1 MKKISILA
9 FLFAGMLSFS
19 SCDSDRDSNPVLQ
32 EPTEFVL
39 NTPAYVNTVYD
50 LANSTSLELTCSQ
63 PDYGYTAPT
72 VYAVQV
78 AWDEAFTKSIQL
90 DTKYTTAKMNV
101 DASEIAVAAT
111 NLAVAEGIDE
121 SQFPLITKLYI
132 RLVAELNSATG
143 TVSSITSNVVELPYV
158 RVEFALPPVKLP
170 QELFLIGEFCGW
182 NWGNAPSM
190 VPVYDNDGT
199 FWRLVYLPEGKG
211 FKFNTATSWDGG
223 EKGYAGATIVD
234 NYEAGVFDDGG
245 NIGVTKGAWYLIVIR
260 SAVKGRDINYTVEIN
275 EPAVWLIG
283 GCIKDGGDWTE
294 KLDGWKFTVPT
305 EADADFVSP
314 AFAADAPEGPRA
326 YVKIEGYDWWKS
338 EFMVFNEVLEYRATQ
353 GDLERVTS
361 KAGQKMYINFTKG
374 TGKIE

>member
-245 NIGVTKGAWYLIVIR
+245 NIGVTKGGWYLIVIR

-338 EFMVFNEVLEYRATQ
+338 EFMVFDEVLEYRATQ

-361 KAGQKMYINFTKG
+361 KAGQKMYINFTKD

>member
-245 NIGVTKGAWYLIVIR
+245 NIGVTKGGWYLIVIR

-314 AFAADAPEGPRA
+314 AFAAD
-326 YVKIEGYDWWKS
+326 VKIEGYDWWKS
-338 EFMVFNEVLEYRATQ
+338 EFMVFDEVLEYRATQ

>member
-1 MKKISILA
+1 MKKVSILA

-19 SCDSDRDSNPVLQ
+19 SCESDRDSNPVLQ

-39 NTPAYVNTVYD
+39 NTPAYVNTTYD

-63 PDYGYTAPT
+63 PNFGYTAPT

-78 AWDEAFTKSIQL
+78 ATDISFSNFVQL

-101 DASEIAVAAT
+101 DASEIAVAMT
-111 NLAVAEGIDE
+111 NLKLAENYSE
-121 SQFPLITKLYI
+121 SSFPMTTQMFV
-132 RLVAELNSATG
+132 RVVAELNSATS
-143 TVSSITSNVVELPYV
+143 TVASITSNVITLPNV
-158 RVEFALPPVKLP
+158 KVEFALPPVKLP
-170 QELFLIGEFCGW
+170 QELHLIGGFCDW

-199 FWRLVYLPEGKG
+199 FWRLVYLPANSG

-223 EKGYAGATIVD
+223 EKGYAGATVVD
-234 NYEAGVFDDGG
+234 NYEAGVYDDGG
-245 NIGVTKGAWYLIVIR
+245 NIGVTKGGWYLIVIR
-260 SAVKGRDINYTVEIN
+260 SAVSGRDVNYTVEIN

-283 GCIKDGGDWTE
+283 GCVKDGGDWTE

-314 AFAADAPEGPRA
+314 AFVADAPEGPRA
-326 YVKIEGYDWWKS
+326 YVKVEGYDWWKS